1 MKSKI
6 IITVFALCLPFVVSA
21 TPSVDLR
28 VNGSDEPAQMISGVK
43 VSLGWTVSGAS
54 QCILSELQSD
64 GSYFTKSFLMLGT
77 GETQGLDTA
86 ITPSGYPTYS
96 YTIYCRD
103 DNKNWANDKVRMS
116 VYTETERQ
124 QKIQALKIE
133 IDELT
138 RLLKKLS
145 ATISSN

>member
-1 MKSKI
+1 MKSKAI
-6 IITVFALCLPFVVSA
+6 ALVFVFSLPFVASA

-43 VSLGWTVSGAS
+43 VNLSWTVSGAS

-64 GSYFTKSFLMLGT
+64 GSYFTKNYLTLGI
-77 GETQGLDTA
+77 GESQGLDTA
-86 ITPSGYPTYS
+86 TTPAGYPTYS

-103 DNKNWANDKVRMS
+103 DNKNWSNDKVRMS

-124 QKIQALKIE
+124 QRIQALKTE

-145 ATISSN
+145 SATN